1 MAEINDG
8 VMVQWDV
15 NNDGLVD
22 DLVFKPDSESQ
33 KIGRLLDQ
41 CHVRGDKTPA
51 CQAFISGQ
59 AKNTT
64 WTEHLDHVSLNPATD
79 WARNG
84 YQGPDQE
91 VLRYNYRGGY
101 PSLGYRLT
109 TAEKIFHATWRPGAE
124 AIRSLSYTFEAL
136 PVTEK
141 IDFVVRFLKAV
152 KERNKNQIVELTDA
166 LLAIQNKNPYAQIHL
181 KPEQLE
187 AFAGVVIKYGE
198 RLQTFGRKFFGE
210 NEASIHQTADKIE
223 NTKNENVRLPW
234 IDFYWEKIYK
244 DPAFEQFRHEA
255 LADIHRTLGRIEA
268 DDQPVYVEEHL
279 ASHLLTSNS
288 PNGPSLL
295 LEAGKNYALTWIVGH
310 LSFGGGYIPHEFCE
324 APKEGWTQ
332 NLVCKDSQAAITGK
346 LSDIVSAKFGPNSP
360 SAHIFY
366 GFEFGDERVYL
377 SQESISVYDVKAAE

>member
-1 MAEINDG
+1 MAEVNNDG
-8 VMVQWDV
+8 VTVRWDV

-64 WTEHLDHVSLNPATD
+64 WPEHLDHVSLNPATD

-166 LLAIQNKNPYAQIHL
+166 LLAIQNK
-181 KPEQLE
+181 K
-187 AFAGVVIKYGE
+187 
-198 RLQTFGRKFFGE
+198 RKFFGE

-268 DDQPVYVEEHL
+268 DDQPVYVEGHL

-377 SQESISVYDVKAAE
+377 SQESISVYNVKAAE